1 MPGPSLI
8 ISAPDP
14 AVSGKETRCGTTEEA
29 GHNADNPL
37 RVCAA
42 RQCIFAQTHSQR
54 PERISGNPDMNGV
67 WIALNQDQMPRA
79 RLVPANGGRFS
90 MEVVKI

>member
-1 MPGPSLI
+1 
-8 ISAPDP
+8 
-14 AVSGKETRCGTTEEA
+14 
-29 GHNADNPL
+29 
-37 RVCAA
+37 
-42 RQCIFAQTHSQR
+42 
-54 PERISGNPDMNGV
+54 MNGV